1 MWDYNGAMHS
11 GAKLTALVT
20 GGSRGIGAAVA
31 ERLARDGVSVVIAS
45 RSEAGLS
52 EARARFAGVGLQ
64 LAAICADVGDADECA
79 RLITQIAET
88 SGGTDILVNCAGT
101 IARGGIDEV
110 DDRAW
115 NEVMEV
121 NVTAAM
127 RLARLAAPG
136 MTQKGWGRIVNI
148 SSISGLGGMKARS
161 AYCTSKAA
169 ILGLTRALAVEL
181 APAGITVNAVCPGAF
196 PTDFNRVLQND
207 PEFDRRLRE
216 RTPIAR
222 WGRLDEIAAPVAF
235 LASREASYITGQAL
249 VVDGGATI
257 AL

>member
-1 MWDYNGAMHS
+1 MRDSYAAMHTER
-11 GAKLTALVT
+11 KLTALVT
-20 GGSRGIGAAVA
+20 GGSRGIGAAIA
-31 ERLARDGVSVVIAS
+31 ERLARDDVSVVIAS
-45 RSEAGLS
+45 RGEAGLS
-52 EARARFAGVGLQ
+52 ETRARFAGIGLQ
-64 LAAICADVGDADECA
+64 VTTARIDVGDAEECA
-79 RLITQIAET
+79 GLVARIAET
-88 SGGTDILVNCAGT
+88 NGGTDILVNCAGT
-101 IARGGIDEV
+101 IARGSVDEV
-110 DDRAW
+110 DDSAW
-115 NEVMEV
+115 NEVMEI

-127 RLARLAAPG
+127 RLARLTAPG
-136 MTQKGWGRIVNI
+136 MAENGWGRIVNI
-148 SSISGLGGMKARS
+148 SSISGLGGMKERS

-169 ILGLTRALAVEL
+169 VLGLTRALAVEL